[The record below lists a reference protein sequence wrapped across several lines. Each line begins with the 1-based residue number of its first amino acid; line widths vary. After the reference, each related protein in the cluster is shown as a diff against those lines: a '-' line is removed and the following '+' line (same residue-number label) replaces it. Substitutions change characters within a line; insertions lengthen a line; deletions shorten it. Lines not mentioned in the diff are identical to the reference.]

1 MSPRGARRPSPTLTN
16 LARFICRVN
25 LINRRDSHY
34 PVRVWVQVGRLVRS
48 SRCALY
54 PPKKIMLQLGL
65 DEGQRVKHTVEKGK
79 LVVEPL
85 PNPIDL
91 ALESEKRASTTVK
104 KVEREA
110 ELEQEE
116 LYG

>member
-1 MSPRGARRPSPTLTN
+1 LGSSGKVDKN
-16 LARFICRVN
+16 L
-25 LINRRDSHY
+25 
-34 PVRVWVQVGRLVRS
+34 
-48 SRCALY
+48 ALY
-54 PPKKIMLQLGL
+54 PPKKIMLQPGL
-65 DEGQRVKHTVEKGK
+65 DEGQRVKYTVEKGK

-91 ALESEKRASTTVK
+91 ALKSEKRSSTTVK
-104 KVEREA
+104 KFEREA

>member
-1 MSPRGARRPSPTLTN
+1 MNASMAGHPLPHRPIGCIS
-16 LARFICRVN
+16 ICRAN
-25 LINRRDSHY
+25 LID
-34 PVRVWVQVGRLVRS
+34 QVTLVSPGESLGS
-48 SRCALY
+48 SGKVAKKLALY

-65 DEGQRVKHTVEKGK
+65 DEGQRVKYTVEKGK

-91 ALESEKRASTTVK
+91 ALKSEKWSSTTVK
-104 KVEREA
+104 KFEREA

-116 LYG
+116 HYG

>member
-1 MSPRGARRPSPTLTN
+1 MNPSGARQPSPTLTN
-16 LARFICRVN
+16 LERFIYRAN
-25 LINRRDSHY
+25 LINRA
-34 PVRVWVQVGRLVRS
+34 RLTLPGKSLGS
-48 SRCALY
+48 SGKVAKKLALY

-65 DEGQRVKHTVEKGK
+65 DEGQRVKYTVEKGK

-91 ALESEKRASTTVK
+91 ALKSEKWSSTTVK
-104 KVEREA
+104 KFEREA